1 MQTDKFLRNG
11 FFVTLLFSMFSLG
24 AGAQPIVPDPA
35 FRIGKLP
42 NGMTYYIRHNEEPKE
57 RASFYII
64 QNVGAILEND
74 NQNGL
79 AHFLEHMAFNGTK
92 NFPDKG
98 ILNTLEKH
106 GVAFGRNINA
116 YTSFSETVYNL
127 SDVPVTHPGL
137 VDTCLL
143 VLHDWSHYLLLTDK
157 EIDNERGVITE
168 EWRTRR
174 NAGFRMQRAF
184 FPVLFK
190 DSKYAE
196 RDVIGDSAIIKHFK
210 YETLRKFYH
219 DWYRTDLQCIAI
231 VGDVNVDE
239 VEKTVKSMF
248 TSIPAVENP
257 LPRGED
263 KVPFHKETRFVQV
276 KDKESTQYSVSI
288 YIKHPEPNAETKDM
302 VYYRDQRV
310 IELFNSMLRD
320 RITELLQ
327 KGVPPFV
334 SGSVGYF
341 GLVNGCNVLAISTTA
356 KPDQD
361 DIALK
366 AIYTEAQRV
375 LRHGFTQGEVQRAK
389 SNMLTQIENQWK
401 QRDKIQNDNFVND
414 IQSHFLSNEPLTSI
428 DFDWQMAQ
436 KILPGITVDEISA
449 KAKQLIVPENRVI
462 IVMGPE
468 KENAKLLTEP
478 QALAILKEVEGSEIQ
493 PYEDTQVSST
503 LIDKPLKG
511 SKIVKTT
518 PLPQF
523 GAVEWTLANNTKVV
537 YRLAD
542 YEKDNVMINCIS
554 AGGHS
559 LVTLDQLASAM
570 MLPQFAGM
578 FGVGDFDATT
588 LKKMLTGKNVSMGVG
603 LTELNETLSGSS
615 APKDFETMMQL
626 LYLRFENPRF
636 DKEAFQALKGRF
648 AGMVASMAN
657 NPQKIISDSLQLIL
671 SEHNKRTKLTTP
683 SLIEELSIEQ
693 MEKIYRERISDA
705 GDFVFFIVGNLE
717 ESKVKP
723 LVEKYIGSLTDSP
736 RKENWKDNNVNGP
749 KGKTEKQIKIPMEVN
764 KATVVITYNKLAAYD
779 SKSNLI
785 LSVLKG
791 VLNLRYIEEVREKEG
806 GTYGVSVMASNEH
819 YPKSEKTIQMMFD
832 AEPERSAY
840 LKSIIYREIDK
851 IVANGPT
858 AEDLD
863 KVVKNL
869 LKDREQ
875 NKLHNVYWMGTLTGF
890 YQHKI
895 NNDDPVNFENILKN
909 LTIAEVK
916 KFASD
921 FFKSADLVDVVFLP
935 SLKQQK

>member
-1 MQTDKFLRNG
+1 MMKDKFPRSI
-11 FFVTLLFSMFSLG
+11 FFSALILTLFSFG
-24 AGAQPIVPDPA
+24 ATAQPIAPDPN

-42 NGMTYYIRHNEEPKE
+42 NGLTYYIRHNEEPKE

-64 QNVGAILEND
+64 QNVGAVLEED

-92 NFPDKG
+92 NFPEKG
-98 ILNTLEKH
+98 IINTLEKH

-143 VLHDWSHYLLLTDK
+143 IIHDWSHYLLLTDK
-157 EIDNERGVITE
+157 EIDAERGVITE

-174 NAGFRMQRAF
+174 TASFRMQRAF

-190 DSKYAE
+190 DSRYAV
-196 RDVIGDSAIIKHFK
+196 RDVIGDSAVIKHFK
-210 YETLRKFYH
+210 YDTLRKFYH
-219 DWYRTDLQCIAI
+219 DWYRTDLQCIAV
-231 VGDVNVDE
+231 VGDINVDE
-239 VEKTVKSMF
+239 VEKAIKEKF

-257 LPRGED
+257 KPRGED
-263 KVPFHKETRFVQV
+263 MVPYHKETRFVQV

-288 YIKHPEPNAETKDM
+288 YIKHPEPRPETKDM
-302 VYYRDQRV
+302 TYYRDQHV
-310 IELFNSMLRD
+310 VDLFNSMMRD

-356 KPDQD
+356 NPDQE

-366 AIYTEAQRV
+366 SIYTEAQRV
-375 LRHGFTQGEVQRAK
+375 LRYGFTPGELQRAK
-389 SNMLTQIENQWK
+389 SNMLTQVENQWK

-428 DFDWQMAQ
+428 DFDWQMVQ
-436 KILPGITVDEISA
+436 KILPTITVEEVSA
-449 KAKQLIVPENRVI
+449 KAKQLIIPENRVI
-462 IVMGPE
+462 IAMGPD

-478 QALAILKEVEGSEIQ
+478 EALAILKEVESSDIK
-493 PYEDTQVSST
+493 PYEDTQVSTT
-503 LIDKPLKG
+503 LIDQPLKG
-511 SKIVKTT
+511 SPIVKTT

-523 GAVEWTLANNTKVV
+523 NAVEWTLANHAKVV
-537 YRLAD
+537 YRMAD
-542 YEKDNVMINCIS
+542 YEKDNIMISGIS
-554 AGGHS
+554 PGGHS
-559 LVTLDQLASAM
+559 LVPVDQLASAL

-578 FGVGDFDATT
+578 FGVGDFDATN
-588 LKKMLTGKNVSMGVG
+588 LKKMLAGKNVNVGIG

-626 LYLRFENPRF
+626 LYLRFEKPRF
-636 DKEAFQALKGRF
+636 DKAAFQALKGRF
-648 AGMVASMAN
+648 AGMVAGMAN

-671 SEHNKRTKLTTP
+671 SNHNKRTKLTTP
-683 SLIEELSIEQ
+683 AFIDELSIDQ
-693 MEKIYRERISDA
+693 MEKIYRDRIADA
-705 GDFVFFIVGNLE
+705 GDFTFFIVGNLE
-717 ESKVKP
+717 EAKVKP

-736 RKENWKDNNVNGP
+736 RKENWKDNEIIGP
-749 KGKTEKQIKIPMEVN
+749 KGKTEKQIQIPMEVN
-764 KATVVITYNKLAAYD
+764 KATVVVTYNKPAAYD
-779 SKSNLI
+779 PRSNLI

-791 VLNLRYIEEVREKEG
+791 VLNLRYTEEVREKEG
-806 GTYGVSVMASNEH
+806 GTYDVNVMASNDH
-819 YPKSEKTIQMMFD
+819 FPKAEKTIQMMFD

-840 LKSIIYREIDK
+840 LKSLIYREINK

-863 KVVKNL
+863 KVTKNL

-875 NKLHNVYWMGTLTGF
+875 GKLHNSYWMSILTGF
-890 YQHKI
+890 YMHKI
-895 NNDDPVNFENILKN
+895 NNDAPENFENILKSI
-909 LTIAEVK
+909 TTGEVK
-916 KFASD
+916 KFAAD

-935 SLKQQK
+935 AKK

>member
-1 MQTDKFLRNG
+1 MITNKFPRSM
-11 FFVTLLFSMFSLG
+11 FFSALLIALFSLG
-24 AGAQPIVPDPA
+24 AVAQPIAPDA
-35 FRIGKLP
+35 NFRIGKLP

-64 QNVGAILEND
+64 QNVGAVLEDD

-98 ILNTLEKH
+98 IINTLERH

-157 EIDNERGVITE
+157 EIDDERGVITE

-174 NAGFRMQRAF
+174 TAAFRMQRAF

-190 DSKYAE
+190 GSKYAV
-196 RDVIGDSAIIKHFK
+196 RDVIGDSAVIKHFK
-210 YETLRKFYH
+210 YDTLRKFYH

-231 VGDVNVDE
+231 VGDVNVDD
-239 VEKTVKSMF
+239 VEKSIKEKF

-257 LPRGED
+257 MPRGED
-263 KVPFHKETRFVQV
+263 MVPYHKETRFVQV

-288 YIKHPEPNAETKDM
+288 YIKHPEPKPETKDM
-302 VYYRDQRV
+302 AYYRDQRV
-310 IELFNSMLRD
+310 IELFNSMMRD

-341 GLVNGCNVLAISTTA
+341 GLVNGCNVLAISSTA
-356 KPDQD
+356 KPDQED
-361 DIALK
+361 VALK

-375 LRHGFTQGEVQRAK
+375 LRFGFTQGEVQRAK

-401 QRDKIQNDNFVND
+401 QRDKIQNDIFVSD

-428 DFDWQMAQ
+428 DFDWQMVQ
-436 KILPGITVDEISA
+436 KILPTITVEEVSA
-449 KAKQLIVPENRVI
+449 KAKQLIIPENRVI
-462 IVMGPE
+462 IAMGPD
-468 KENAKLLTEP
+468 KENAKILTEP
-478 QALAILKEVEGSEIQ
+478 EALAILKEVEGSDIK
-493 PYEDTQVSST
+493 PYEDTQVGTS

-511 SKIVKTT
+511 SPVVKTT

-523 GAVEWTLANNTKVV
+523 NAVEWTLANHAKVI
-537 YRLAD
+537 YRMAD

-554 AGGHS
+554 PGGYS
-559 LVTLDQLASAM
+559 LLPVDQLASAM
-570 MLPQFAGM
+570 LLPQFVGM
-578 FGVGDFDATT
+578 FGVGDFDATN

-603 LTELNETLSGSS
+603 LTDLNETLSGSS
-615 APKDFETMMQL
+615 APRDFETMMQL
-626 LYLRFENPRF
+626 LYLRFEKPRF

-671 SEHNKRTKLTTP
+671 SDYNKRTKLTTP
-683 SLIEELSIEQ
+683 AFIDELSIEQ
-693 MEKIYRERISDA
+693 MEKIYRERIADA
-705 GDFVFFIVGNLE
+705 GDFTFFIVGNIE

-736 RKENWKDNNVNGP
+736 RKENWRDNNINGP
-749 KGKTEKQIKIPMEVN
+749 KGKTEKQIQIPMEVN
-764 KATVVITYNKLAAYD
+764 KATVVVTYNKKTAYD
-779 SKSNLI
+779 SRSNLI
-785 LSVLKG
+785 LNVLKG

-806 GTYGVSVMASNEH
+806 GTYGVNVMASNDH
-819 YPKSEKTIQMMFD
+819 FPKSEKTFQMMFD

-840 LKSIIYREIDK
+840 LKSIIYREINK

-875 NKLHNVYWMGTLTGF
+875 SKLHNSYWMGTLSGF
-890 YQHKI
+890 YLHKI
-895 NNDDPVNFENILKN
+895 NNDAPENFENILKS
-909 LTIAEVK
+909 LTKEEVK

-921 FFKSADLVDVVFLP
+921 FFKSADLVDIVFLP
-935 SLKQQK
+935 TKK